1 MKYIVTTDGCYA
13 EFDNESIEKIRL
25 LEYTD
30 VRTSVLQG
38 VHYMNVTVSTTRFN
52 LCNICTSE
60 FSYARNIDG
69 DYICIRGG
77 KIYEVDNRDD
87 GVFVGIALDDSDSIS
102 AVYKDYLDRLMY
114 KSDSIRIVD
123 DLKVN
128 ETWYRRLR

>member
-1 MKYIVTTDGCYA
+1 MKYVVKASNNFILLDNSKLVEYELSPNIDFQAIVDIAG
-13 EFDNESIEKIRL
+13 
-25 LEYTD
+25 
-30 VRTSVLQG
+30 
-38 VHYMNVTVSTTRFN
+38 
-52 LCNICTSE
+52 
-60 FSYARNIDG
+60 NIDG